1 MFLQDG
7 YAQGVHP
14 EQYISSRRMAMR
26 VCIVLIIVFILL
38 SVIVGLAMAGI
49 YAIYS
54 AGKYMKSYIGW

>member
-1 MFLQDG
+1 M
-7 YAQGVHP
+7 HP

-26 VCIVLIIVFILL
+26 VWIVLIIVFILL

-54 AGKYMKSYIGW
+54 SGKYMESDIGW